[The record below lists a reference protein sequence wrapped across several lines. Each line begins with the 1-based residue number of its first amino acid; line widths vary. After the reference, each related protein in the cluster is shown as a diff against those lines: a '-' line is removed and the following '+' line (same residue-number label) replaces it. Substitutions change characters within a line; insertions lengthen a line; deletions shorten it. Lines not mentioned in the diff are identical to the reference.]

1 MENVVAFGDNFN
13 DVSMLEA
20 AGTGVAMGN
29 ADDAVKARA
38 NIVIGDNTTDS
49 IAQFIYNHLI

>member
-1 MENVVAFGDNFN
+1 
-13 DVSMLEA
+13 MLEA

-38 NIVIGDNTTDS
+38 DVVIGDNTTDS
-49 IAQFIYNHLI
+49 IARYIYTHLL